1 MTTQN
6 TLQINPKISVLLP
19 VYNCELYIK
28 ATIDSVLEQT
38 FSNFELIIIDD
49 CSSDYTVSIIKEFSD
64 KRIYLIEKEK
74 NSGYTDSLNFGIS
87 IAKGDY
93 IARMDGDDICLPERF
108 AKQVHFLDKNPSII
122 LCGTA
127 IKFIGSS
134 SGNLFYPQ
142 THEEIKISLFSFSP
156 TFAHPTIMGKKA
168 IFEKHNYNKNFEP
181 AEDYELWTRFVQEGE
196 VANLNEILLEYR
208 VHPNQVSVTKKSIQD
223 KNSYKSRLKM
233 LQSLQ
238 LDSKYSEEDIIK
250 FLVTKSWPYT
260 ITECKDINEFYN
272 FAILQNNALHVFER
286 KLFKLKLQQIKMS
299 LYKQYFN
306 RKRIWH
312 PKSLSFLLRKISIN
326 ELFIL
331 LKIKCY
337 G

>member
-1 MTTQN
+1 M
-6 TLQINPKISVLLP
+6 IKSPKISVILP
-19 VYNCELYIK
+19 VYNSELYIK
-28 ATIDSVLEQT
+28 ETLDSVLEQT
-38 FSNFELIIIDD
+38 YSDFELIIIDD
-49 CSSDYTVSIIKEFSD
+49 CSTDATVSIIKNFSD
-64 KRIYLIEKEK
+64 NRIKLHEKEK
-74 NSGYTDSLNFGIS
+74 NSGYTNSLNFGFS
-87 IAKGDY
+87 IAQGEY
-93 IARMDGDDICLPERF
+93 IARIDGDDICMPERF
-108 AKQVHFLDKNPSII
+108 AKQVHFLEKNPSII

-168 IFEKHNYNKNFEP
+168 IFEKHNYNKNYEP
-181 AEDYELWTRFVQEGE
+181 AEDYELWTRLVAQGK

-208 VHPNQVSVTKKSIQD
+208 VHPNQVSVTKKNIQD

-238 LDSKYSEEDIIK
+238 IDSKYSEDDIIK

-260 ITECKDINEFYN
+260 ITECEDINEFYN
-272 FAILQNNALHVFER
+272 FVISQNNALHVFEI
-286 KLFKLKLQQIKMS
+286 KLFKSKLQQIKMS

-306 RKRIWH
+306 RKRILH
-312 PKSLSFLLRKISIN
+312 PKSLSFLLRKITIR
-326 ELFIL
+326 EVLIL
-331 LKIKCY
+331 LKMKCNA
-337 G
+337 